1 MMNNKIGINMKTQ
14 LAHLA
19 IFTAFFAGTATA
31 SNLTVPNTFAAD
43 TKAVAAEVNANF
55 SAVKTAVDDN
65 QTQIDAVRAT
75 ADTNT
80 TAVDANTTAVD
91 ANTTAVDANTLQ
103 IGTNATN
110 VGINSSDIT
119 DLSLRVDGAALAVP
133 GSNPGDMQ
141 YWDGS
146 AWVLIAAPAPGTA
159 NAKLGFCND
168 KPSWDCIAVGD
179 TGPAGGIVFYVAADG
194 ISGLEAATAD
204 LTADTYEWG
213 CSGIDITGA
222 DLINIG
228 DGDANTADIVAAVCT
243 PVTPSNLIAANA
255 ADAHV
260 SGGFTDWFLPS
271 KDELNELYLQ
281 RAFVGG
287 FGTGIYR
294 SSSESSATSAW
305 TMDFSNGALDS
316 GNGKNNPWNVRPIRA
331 FGPGPL

>member
-1 MMNNKIGINMKTQ
+1 MNNEIGIKMKIQ
-14 LAHLA
+14 LASLA
-19 IFTAFFAGTATA
+19 VLTAFFAGTATA

-65 QTQIDAVRAT
+65 QTQIDAVKTT
-75 ADTNT
+75 ADANT
-80 TAVDANTTAVD
+80 TAIDANTTAVD
-91 ANTTAVDANTLQ
+91 ANTTAIDANTLQ
-103 IGTNATN
+103 IGINTTN
-110 VGINSSDIT
+110 VGINSSDISA
-119 DLSLRVDGAALAVP
+119 LSTRVDGAAIAVP
-133 GSNPGDMQ
+133 GNNPGDMQ

-146 AWVLIAAPAPGTA
+146 AWVLIAAPAPGTT

-194 ISGLEAATAD
+194 ISGLEAAPAD
-204 LTADTYEWG
+204 LAADLYEWG
-213 CSGIDITGA
+213 CMNIDITGA
-222 DLINIG
+222 DLTNIG
-228 DGDANTADIVAAVCT
+228 GGAANTADIVAAGCT
-243 PVTPSNLIAANA
+243 PETPGNLIAANA
-255 ADAHV
+255 ADAHLF
-260 SGGFTDWFLPS
+260 GGFTDWFLPS

-305 TMDFSNGALDS
+305 TLDFSNGALDS
-316 GNGKNNPWNVRPIRA
+316 GNGKQNPWNVRPIRT